1 MLAKAAFIKQK
12 LKLNRN
18 TVKYYYYNL
27 TVFYCK
33 IFSNIFNIAC
43 DCKDDFTE
51 AITTVFSIA

>member
-18 TVKYYYYNL
+18 TVKYCYYNL

-33 IFSNIFNIAC
+33 IIHSC
-43 DCKDDFTE
+43 DGKDDFTE
-51 AITTVFSIA
+51 AITTVFSVT